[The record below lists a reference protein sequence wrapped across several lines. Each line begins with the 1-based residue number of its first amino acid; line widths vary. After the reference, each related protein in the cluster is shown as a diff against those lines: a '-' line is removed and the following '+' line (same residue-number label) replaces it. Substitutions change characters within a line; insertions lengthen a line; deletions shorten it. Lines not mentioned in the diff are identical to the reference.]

1 MTGYV
6 AAQAADDVV
15 PELPPG
21 IPRLGTTYTRRA
33 ACALLRWLG
42 WRVTGNLPDRPRL
55 IVIAA
60 PHTSN
65 WDWVIAMVAMLALGI
80 RINYLI
86 KDSVFVWPLSV
97 ILRAS
102 GGIPIDRGS
111 PAGLVEDVVA
121 RLRAAERI
129 VMVITPEG
137 TRSRVTTWKTGFL
150 RIAELAG
157 VPVVQVAWHYPARQ
171 IHLGPVADL
180 SGDHERDIARI
191 RAWYRQFTGRNPGN
205 QSP

>member
-6 AAQAADDVV
+6 AAQAAEDVV

-21 IPRLGTTYTRRA
+21 IPRLGNPYTRRA

-42 WRVTGNLPDRPRL
+42 WRVTGNLPAKPRL
-55 IVIAA
+55 IMIAA

-80 RINYLI
+80 RISYLM

-102 GGIPIDRGS
+102 GGIPIDRAS

-137 TRSRVTTWKTGFL
+137 TRSRVETWKTGFL
-150 RIAELAG
+150 RIAELSG
-157 VPVVQVAWHYPARQ
+157 VPVVQVAWHYPGKL
-171 IHLGPVADL
+171 IHLGPIAEL
-180 SGDHERDIARI
+180 SGDHERDVARI
-191 RAWYRQFTGRNPGN
+191 RAWYRQFTGRNPRN

>member
-6 AAQAADDVV
+6 AARAAEDVV
-15 PELPPG
+15 PELQPR
-21 IPRLGTTYTRRA
+21 IPRFGNTYTRRA

-65 WDWVIAMVAMLALGI
+65 WDWVIAMFAMLALGV

-86 KDSVFVWPLSV
+86 KDTLFVWPLSV
-97 ILRAS
+97 LLRAS
-102 GGIPIDRGS
+102 GGIPTDRS
-111 PAGLVEDVVA
+111 APAGLVEEVA
-121 RLRAAERI
+121 TRVCETEQV

-137 TRSRVTTWKTGFL
+137 TRSRVETWKTGFL
-150 RIAELAG
+150 RVAELARL
-157 VPVVQVAWHYPARQ
+157 PVVQVAWHYPDRLVH
-171 IHLGPVADL
+171 IGPVAEL

-191 RAWYRQFTGRNPGN
+191 RAWYRQFIGRNPEN

>member
-6 AAQAADDVV
+6 AARAAEDVV
-15 PELPPG
+15 PELPPR
-21 IPRLGTTYTRRA
+21 IPRFGNTYTRRA

-80 RINYLI
+80 RISYLM
-86 KDSVFVWPLSV
+86 KASVFVWPLSV
-97 ILRAS
+97 LLRAS
-102 GGIPIDRGS
+102 GGIPIDRSS
-111 PAGLVEDVVA
+111 PAGLVDDVVA
-121 RLRAAERI
+121 RLRATERI

-137 TRSRVTTWKTGFL
+137 TRSRVESWKTGFL
-150 RIAELAG
+150 RIAERAE
-157 VPVVQVAWHYPARQ
+157 VPVVQVAWHYPGKL
-171 IHLGPVADL
+171 IHLGPVAEL

-191 RAWYRQFTGRNPGN
+191 RAWYRHFTGRNPQN